1 MSVDRRS
8 GSDPTLRFSSRVGLY
23 ERFRPGYLPELTAL
37 LARECGLG
45 PAARVADIGCGTGL
59 LARVFLEFG
68 CEVTGVEPNR
78 EMREAGERI
87 LAGEA
92 RFQMTDG
99 RAESTGLAA
108 SSFDFVSAGQAF
120 HWFDP
125 LAARAEFHRILRPE
139 GWLVLVWNERQ
150 PAPGLMTEYEA
161 LVRAFAAEPNRI
173 DESDMAR
180 VFGGPFRT
188 ARLDNRQVL
197 DCDGLIGRLTS
208 SSYAPLPGAPNYP
221 ATVDGLREIF
231 ARYQQDG
238 YVTMLY
244 NTHVFYGR
252 VTEGSDTARH
262 APNDCTLRTRQEGST
277 SVDG

>member
-1 MSVDRRS
+1 MSSERRT
-8 GSDPTLRFSSRVGLY
+8 GPDPTLRFSSRVGHY
-23 ERFRPGYLPELTAL
+23 QRFRPGYPQELAAL

-59 LARVFLEFG
+59 LARVFLEAG

-78 EMREAGERI
+78 EMREGGEQI
-87 LAGEA
+87 LAGEP
-92 RFQMTDG
+92 RFHMTDG

-108 SSFDFVSAGQAF
+108 SAFDFVTAGQAF

-125 LAARAEFHRILRPE
+125 PAARAEFHRILRPD

-150 PAPGLMTEYEA
+150 PAAGFMTEYEA
-161 LVRAFAAEPNRI
+161 LVRGFANESSRI
-173 DESDMAR
+173 DESDIGR

-188 ARLDNRQVL
+188 ARLDNRQAL

-208 SSYAPLPGAPNYP
+208 SSYAPLPGAANYP
-221 ATVDGLREIF
+221 AMADELREIF

-238 YVTMLY
+238 HVTMLY
-244 NTHVFYGR
+244 DTHVFYGH
-252 VTEGSDTARH
+252 VAEG
-262 APNDCTLRTRQEGST
+262 Q
-277 SVDG
+277 